1 MLEREQTTIRL
12 PAELKEQLAREA
24 QRRGYSLNEMFIVC
38 LEKGLE
44 VVSGRVPVH
53 R

>member
-12 PAELKEQLAREA
+12 PAELKEHLAKEA
-24 QRRGYSLNEMFIVC
+24 QRRGYSLNEMFIIC

-44 VVSGRVPVH
+44 AVSGRAPVH

>member
-12 PAELKEQLAREA
+12 PADLKEQLAKE
-24 QRRGYSLNEMFIVC
+24 GYSLNEMFIIC

-44 VVSGRVPVH
+44 AVSGRAPVH